1 MKITDPAQ
9 LISRGHR
16 WGQGFIMICMCQQQ
30 NLWRRSFWGVIHEG
44 SAFPE
49 SGWEPRSESG
59 NICTSQGWE
68 QYEAMMKKL
77 TNLMDY
83 CSHPKTPSYPLQVI
97 QFWPWLHAQKWDT
110 MGHHGTP
117 WDTSQTSFS
126 LQYSEMRRIVPSCFS
141 RSFERSY
148 SMTLRVAICSTVA
161 LADTTDWLGPPVSYH
176 FASRRLSGL
185 PRSVIDHWYSI

>member
-117 WDTSQTSFS
+117 
-126 LQYSEMRRIVPSCFS
+126 RK
-141 RSFERSY
+141 
-148 SMTLRVAICSTVA
+148 
-161 LADTTDWLGPPVSYH
+161 LASVCNTPKCAELCLPVSPGRSSDHTRWLSELPY
-176 FASRRLSGL
+176 ARLWPWL
-185 PRSVIDHWYSI
+185 TQQID

>member
-1 MKITDPAQ
+1 MRTGLHNDLYVSATKSVKTKLLKSNPRRVGVSWKWLRAAQ
-9 LISRGHR
+9 WVWKYMHIAGMGTIRGYDEKTHQSD
-16 WGQGFIMICMCQQQ
+16 GLLQPSQ
-30 NLWRRSFWGVIHEG
+30 NTFV
-44 SAFPE
+44 P
-49 SGWEPRSESG
+49 
-59 NICTSQGWE
+59 
-68 QYEAMMKKL
+68 L
-77 TNLMDY
+77 TG
-83 CSHPKTPSYPLQVI
+83 HPILTMASCAK
-97 QFWPWLHAQKWDT
+97 